1 MFQRYVVYPFE
12 DLLYELAMLAVALI
26 PVAIVVGIV
35 FGCLA
40 AANVFTDNETDV
52 SRQVTNVTY
61 AAAAGAPVYRD
72 VVVMNLSSASTAT
85 LAPPTCIVDGHD
97 LFNPSGVQTP
107 ATDKGVTIGYK
118 TVNGVV
124 NVTLPATRVMHQ
136 TYVGKKMLVRFHY
149 VVVPLYYDNTW
160 NSIWASS
167 AARGPKD
174 TVIACMQSLNG
185 SQRATV
191 GIVSAKVLIP
201 QGTPVPGD
209 LQ

>member
-1 MFQRYVVYPFE
+1 MFQRYVVYPLE

-61 AAAAGAPVYRD
+61 AAATGAPVYRD
-72 VVVMNLSSASTAT
+72 VVVQNLGTAT
-85 LAPPTCIVDGHD
+85 TATFAPPACVVNGRD
-97 LFNPSGVQTP
+97 LLNPSGVQTP

-118 TVNGVV
+118 THNGIV
-124 NVTLPATRVMHQ
+124 NVTLPSARVGHQ
-136 TYVGKKMLVRFHY
+136 YYTGKAMLVRFHY
-149 VVVPLYYDNTW
+149 QTIPLYYDNTW
-160 NSIWASS
+160 NSIWATS

-174 TVIACMQSLNG
+174 AIIACMGALAPSL
-185 SQRATV
+185 RATV
-191 GIVSAKVLIP
+191 GLLTAKVMLP
-201 QGTPVPGD
+201 AGTPVPPV